1 MTYNLPLF
9 AIPPAGTRLRL
20 PQMATLA
27 SPARGQPNV
36 LGARLAHQQG
46 QGVAVYA

>member
-1 MTYNLPLF
+1 MTYNLAFL

-27 SPARGQPNV
+27 SLPVANRTCWV
-36 LGARLAHQQG
+36 KASHQQG
-46 QGVAVYA
+46 

>member
-1 MTYNLPLF
+1 MTYNLAFL
-9 AIPPAGTRLRL
+9 AIPLAGTRLRL

-36 LGARLAHQQG
+36 LGAGLAHQQG
-46 QGVAVYA
+46 QGVSVDA